1 MNPLSKLLNQQ
12 IRYNGPM
19 SISQFMEIC
28 LLHPKYG
35 YYTNSS
41 PFGQKGDFV
50 TAPEVSQMFGE
61 LIGLFLA
68 QAWSD
73 QKNLEEAVL
82 VELGPGRGTLTA
94 DIMRVTKSIKNFPKK
109 IYLLE
114 LSEKLKLLQKSN
126 LEGYQVEWIKNL
138 NQIPPGP
145 IILIANE
152 FFDSLPINQY
162 LKGADGWHER
172 LIGIKNG
179 ELAFGISEQKL
190 NIQSTEYFTHAVKG
204 DIVEVRPS
212 VEPIIT
218 EISNKISQWGGISL
232 IIDYGCWDLKGNTFQ
247 AIKSHKYINP
257 LEKPGEV
264 DLTAHVDFSSLA
276 RSVLNCSISKLT
288 DQGVLLERLGISERA
303 NILSRSLKA
312 DDLENHI
319 AAHRRLTHPNE
330 MGTLFKVMA
339 ILPKLSRMPLGL

>member
-94 DIMRVTKSIKNFPKK
+94 DIMSDK
-109 IYLLE
+109 I
-114 LSEKLKLLQKSN
+114 
-126 LEGYQVEWIKNL
+126 
-138 NQIPPGP
+138 
-145 IILIANE
+145 
-152 FFDSLPINQY
+152 D
-162 LKGADGWHER
+162 
-172 LIGIKNG
+172 
-179 ELAFGISEQKL
+179 
-190 NIQSTEYFTHAVKG
+190 
-204 DIVEVRPS
+204 
-212 VEPIIT
+212 
-218 EISNKISQWGGISL
+218 
-232 IIDYGCWDLKGNTFQ
+232 
-247 AIKSHKYINP
+247 
-257 LEKPGEV
+257 
-264 DLTAHVDFSSLA
+264 
-276 RSVLNCSISKLT
+276 
-288 DQGVLLERLGISERA
+288 
-303 NILSRSLKA
+303 
-312 DDLENHI
+312 
-319 AAHRRLTHPNE
+319 
-330 MGTLFKVMA
+330 
-339 ILPKLSRMPLGL
+339 